1 MPETPGQPGGPSGG
15 AMVTFYGSYRGA
27 GNYRPFSL
35 EEKAAFIAATTLIS
49 GPAMLL
55 GRAGLF
61 GSTKLAHLV
70 WKGRF
75 ASVPYALSPGGG
87 GPGVSPTSTE
97 ILLDWSD
104 PRLRGYGPGH
114 GY

>member
-1 MPETPGQPGGPSGG
+1 MPEIPGQPGGPSGG
-15 AMVTFYGSYRGA
+15 AMVSMYGSYRGA
-27 GNYRPFSL
+27 GHHRPLSL
-35 EEKAAFIAATTLIS
+35 EEKAAFIAATTLIA

-70 WKGRF
+70 WKARF
-75 ASVPYALSPGGG
+75 ATVPYALSPGGG

-97 ILLDWSD
+97 ILLDWYD
-104 PRLRGYGPGH
+104 PRFRGYAPGH

>member
-1 MPETPGQPGGPSGG
+1 M
-15 AMVTFYGSYRGA
+15 YDSYRGA
-27 GNYRPFSL
+27 STGRPLSL
-35 EEKAAFIAATTLIS
+35 EEKGAFIAATTLIA
-49 GPAMLL
+49 GPAMIL

-70 WKGRF
+70 WKARF
-75 ASVPYALSPGGG
+75 ATVPYALSPGGG

-97 ILLDWSD
+97 IPLDWSD
-104 PRLRGYGPGH
+104 PRLRGYTLGH